1 MIVKPIKNIRRRL
14 VLAAFTLATV
24 IAAIFG
30 TGLYFAFEYAEDEFG
45 DEHMLR
51 DIDAFMRAYDAFPA
65 VAGIPRDNIEVYIVI
80 DGDKSSLPVYVRDAP
95 AGTDEV
101 FIDGVE
107 YELQKRVRGAT
118 EFYFVIDEREFEAF
132 ERTLMLTMSA
142 IIALVIAAS
151 VWAGQLVADRIIQ
164 PLTNLSRQVA
174 GMGDQAG
181 QRIVLDQNGDPG
193 DEITQLGNAITGYHD
208 RISELLRR
216 EREFSAD
223 VSHELR
229 NPIMAVQG
237 AAELLAKHVDSDGA
251 NDLISRI
258 RRSCFHMTTL
268 TEALLYLARDPESF
282 RDMVEPVSVKRVV
295 DAQIAAVRDVVDR
308 KGITVTV
315 QQTADATIN
324 TIPAVIEIVI
334 GNILHN
340 AVKYTN
346 QSVINIF
353 VAQNEIVIQDYGPGI
368 DRTAQQTLF
377 DRFNRG
383 QNRNPDGSGIGLALV
398 RRFCEQYGWTIDF
411 RSELDSGTR
420 VAVGF

>member
-1 MIVKPIKNIRRRL
+1 MKPIKNIRRRL
-14 VLAAFTLATV
+14 VLAAFTLATL

-30 TGLYFAFEYAEDEFG
+30 GGLYLAFEYAEDEFG
-45 DEHMLR
+45 DEHMIR
-51 DIDAFMRAYDAFPA
+51 DIDAFMRAYDVFPGVADIPQENIA
-65 VAGIPRDNIEVYIVI
+65 VYVIV
-80 DGDKSSLPVYVRDAP
+80 DGDKSSLPDYVRDAP
-95 AGTDEV
+95 PGADEI
-101 FIDGVE
+101 FIDGIE
-107 YELQKRVRGAT
+107 YELQKRSRGAT
-118 EFYFVIDEREFEAF
+118 DFYFVIDESEFEAF
-132 ERTLMLTMSA
+132 ERTLMFTMLT
-142 IIALVIAAS
+142 IIVLVVAAS
-151 VWAGQLVADRIIQ
+151 AWAGQLVADRIIR
-164 PLTNLSRQVA
+164 PLTNLSHQVA
-174 GMGDQAG
+174 RMGDKAG
-181 QRIVLDQNGDPG
+181 QGIVPDPNADPD
-193 DEITQLGNAITGYHD
+193 DEITQLGNAIYGYHD

-237 AAELLAKHVDSDGA
+237 ATELLAKHVDSDGA
-251 NDLISRI
+251 NDLIGRI

-282 RDMVEPVSVKRVV
+282 RDMVEPVSIKHVV

-315 QQTADATIN
+315 EQTSDATIN
-324 TIPAVIEIVI
+324 TIPAVIEIVV
-334 GNILHN
+334 GNILQN

-353 VAQNEIVIQDYGPGI
+353 VDHDEIVIQDYGPGI
-368 DRTAQQTLF
+368 DRAAQQTLF

-411 RSELDSGTR
+411 RSDLESGTR
-420 VAVGF
+420 VAVTF

>member
-1 MIVKPIKNIRRRL
+1 MNMKPIKNIRRRL
-14 VLAAFTLATV
+14 VLAAFTLASV

-30 TGLYFAFEYAEDEFG
+30 AGLYFAFEYAEDQFG
-45 DEHMLR
+45 DAHMIR
-51 DIDAFMRAYDAFPA
+51 DIDAFMRTYDAFPG
-65 VAGIPRDNIEVYIVI
+65 VVDIPHDNINVYIVV
-80 DGDKSSLPVYVRDAP
+80 DGDKSTLPDYVRDAP
-95 AGTDEV
+95 PGTDEV

-107 YELQKRVRGAT
+107 YELQTRERGAT
-118 EFYFVIDEREFEAF
+118 AFYFVIDESEFEAF
-132 ERTLMLTMSA
+132 EKTVMFTMLT
-142 IIALVIAAS
+142 IIGLVVAAS
-151 VWAGQLVADRIIQ
+151 AWAGQLVADRIIR
-164 PLTNLSRQVA
+164 PLTNLSHQVA
-174 GMGDQAG
+174 GMGDKAG
-181 QRIVLDQNGDPG
+181 QSITLDPDTDPG

-237 AAELLAKHVDSDGA
+237 ATELLAKYVDSDGA
-251 NDLISRI
+251 SDLISRI

-282 RDMVEPVSVKRVV
+282 RDMVEPVSIKRVV

-308 KGITVTV
+308 KGIKVTV
-315 QQTADATIN
+315 EQTSDATIN

-334 GNILHN
+334 GNILQN

-346 QSVINIF
+346 QNEINIF
-353 VAQNEIVIQDYGPGI
+353 VGRDEIVIQDYGPGI
-368 DRTAQQTLF
+368 DRTVQQTLF

-420 VAVGF
+420 VAVAF